1 MQTEIRSSSTM
12 TQQESLKIMAQ
23 MIAATRQK
31 MERNDSKQLLLWG
44 YLSLCVTILVYGG
57 IQAGWSVHTNWLWF
71 AIPLIGWPC
80 SMWLEKKEST
90 AVTSYA
96 DGINNR
102 IWSLFGGILGI
113 LPFVLIFTGHS
124 DWILR
129 LEMLFLSNGITTSGL
144 TYRSRPFTICGLIG
158 MLIVCP
164 LFSDISWSA
173 EVGCMALI
181 FILTLIVPGHILNAQ
196 NRRHV

>member
-1 MQTEIRSSSTM
+1 M
-12 TQQESLKIMAQ
+12 TQQKSLEIMAQ

-31 MERNDSKQLLLWG
+31 MEQNGSKQLLLWG
-44 YLSLCVTILVYGG
+44 YLSLCMTILVYGG
-57 IQAGWSVHTNWLWF
+57 TQAGWGVHTNWLWF

-90 AVTSYA
+90 AITTYA
-96 DGINNR
+96 DGTNNR

-113 LPFVLIFTGHS
+113 LPLLLILTGQS

-129 LEMLFLSNGITTSGL
+129 LEMLFLSTGITTSGL

-158 MLIVCP
+158 MLIASL
-164 LFSDISWSA
+164 LFCDLSWSA
-173 EVGCMALI
+173 EIGCMALI

-196 NRRHV
+196 NRDHV

>member
-1 MQTEIRSSSTM
+1 M
-12 TQQESLKIMAQ
+12 TQQESLEIMAQ

-31 MERNDSKQLLLWG
+31 MERNGSKQLLLWG

-71 AIPLIGWPC
+71 AIPLIGLPG

-113 LPFVLIFTGHS
+113 LPFVLIFTGHN

-129 LEMLFLSNGITTSGL
+129 LEMLFLSTGITTSGL

-164 LFSDISWSA
+164 LFSDIS
-173 EVGCMALI
+173 
-181 FILTLIVPGHILNAQ
+181 
-196 NRRHV
+196 